1 VRAAIRFEVSSATR
15 HVVPDGHH
23 ITKDDGLKIEFRGS
37 RGINLVAD
45 AFGDRKS
52 QPVLLLHGGGQTRHS
67 WGTGAAALAANGFF
81 AIALDARGHGS
92 SQWAQDADYSIDAFA
107 DDLRAV
113 GAQLTGPPAIVG
125 ASLGGLTSMIALGE
139 DPRLATRALL
149 LVDVVPRMS
158 RDGRERILAF
168 MGEYPNGFSSVEAAA
183 AAVSAFLPHRAPPAD
198 LAGLEKNLRRD
209 AFGRHHW
216 HWDPAFLD
224 SRAVASASDADRFE
238 RALARIDVPIVLIRG
253 RSSDVVT
260 SREVETFR
268 RIAPQARVIE
278 ILGAAHMVAG
288 DQNDAFAAAVLDVMD
303 GPLSR

>member
-1 VRAAIRFEVSSATR
+1 VQAATR
-15 HVVPDGHH
+15 FDLSSSRRKSRGRHQD
-23 ITKDDGLKIEFRGS
+23 IANNGLKVEFRGS
-37 RGINLVAD
+37 GGVHLAAD
-45 AFGDRKS
+45 VFGDPNS
-52 QPVLLLHGGGQTRHS
+52 PPVLLLHGGGQTRHS
-67 WGTGAAALAANGFF
+67 WGTGAAALASNGFY
-81 AIALDARGHGS
+81 AIALDARGHGG
-92 SQWAQDADYSIDAFA
+92 SQWALDSDYSIDAFA
-107 DDLRAV
+107 NDLRAV
-113 GAQLTGPPAIVG
+113 GAQLTGPPAVVA

-139 DPRLATRALL
+139 DPRLPARVLA
-149 LVDVVPRMS
+149 LVDVVPRMNH
-158 RDGRERILAF
+158 DGRERILAF

-198 LAGLEKNLRRD
+198 LGGLEKNLRRD

-288 DQNDAFAAAVLDVMD
+288 DQNDAFAAAVLDVMG
-303 GPLSR
+303 GPLSG